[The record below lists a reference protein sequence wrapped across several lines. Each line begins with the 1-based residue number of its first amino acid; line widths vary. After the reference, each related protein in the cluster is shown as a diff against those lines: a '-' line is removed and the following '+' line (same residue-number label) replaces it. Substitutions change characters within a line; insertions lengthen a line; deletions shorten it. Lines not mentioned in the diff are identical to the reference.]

1 MPLFRSLFLL
11 ALASSTLAAAPW
23 KLVLK
28 DGKTI
33 VCDAPPIVI
42 DGSYLFRQID
52 GTDGNLQAAEIDA
65 DKTALAN
72 KTEAGPHWREIGR
85 TEQRLPQAD
94 ESAGGGGVLTFGDSN
109 FDAQVL
115 RSRVPVL
122 VDFWATWCGPCKQIA
137 PSVDALA
144 TRYAGRLKVGKIDV
158 DRNRATVGHWDIRGY
173 PTLLLFKDGVVVG
186 RLRGAVGKNEIAQM
200 IDSNL

>member
-1 MPLFRSLFLL
+1 MRKTFLL
-11 ALASSTLAAAPW
+11 LVPLAVLAISSCSPRSPVVKAFASPAVIAEQLRTAGFDVPAKEVMSEDFTLEALSGGKVSLSSF
-23 KLVLK
+23 KGKVVLL
-28 DGKTI
+28 
-33 VCDAPPIVI
+33 
-42 DGSYLFRQID
+42 S
-52 GTDGNLQAAEIDA
+52 
-65 DKTALAN
+65 
-72 KTEAGPHWREIGR
+72 
-85 TEQRLPQAD
+85 
-94 ESAGGGGVLTFGDSN
+94 
-109 FDAQVL
+109 
-115 RSRVPVL
+115 
-122 VDFWATWCGPCKQIA
+122 FWATWCGPCKQIA

>member
-1 MPLFRSLFLL
+1 MTKTLL
-11 ALASSTLAAAPW
+11 SVVVLAVVVVAG
-23 KLVLK
+23 LVLVGCENK
-28 DGKTI
+28 STTAQGGAARI
-33 VCDAPPIVI
+33 SNAPAVAATPTTPGAPAVESKGAGPIVI
-42 DGSYLFRQID
+42 PD
-52 GTDGNLQAAEIDA
+52 
-65 DKTALAN
+65 
-72 KTEAGPHWREIGR
+72 EATFDSTI
-85 TEQRLPQAD
+85 LK
-94 ESAGGGGVLTFGDSN
+94 AGK
-109 FDAQVL
+109 
-115 RSRVPVL
+115 PVM

>member
-1 MPLFRSLFLL
+1 M
-11 ALASSTLAAAPW
+11 ASQH
-23 KLVLK
+23 VLNL
-28 DGKTI
+28 T
-33 VCDAPPIVI
+33 DAT
-42 DGSYLFRQID
+42 Y
-52 GTDGNLQAAEIDA
+52 
-65 DKTALAN
+65 
-72 KTEAGPHWREIGR
+72 
-85 TEQRLPQAD
+85 D
-94 ESAGGGGVLTFGDSN
+94 ETVAKSPVL
-109 FDAQVL
+109 
-115 RSRVPVL
+115 L